1 MTKKKKRGRRKS
13 PVPVLISLIVIV
25 LIVIVIALFFN
36 KYTGTEERMS
46 ANEYFGISSDTEAA
60 LIVNGQK
67 LEEKGIVSDGRIYI
81 DISTA
86 WSYFSSGFYYN
97 SDSGTLTLTLP
108 EGTNT
113 WTADDGSGTL
123 LAQNGTVYLSA
134 DWLKENS
141 DIDLTTAEN
150 PHRVIARNKWSGVK
164 TAQVQSDTPVRY
176 RGGPKSRVLTELKAG
191 ATVAVTEQLDNWVGV
206 TTDDG
211 FTGYVKKNAVTI
223 SESDGIAHTEDTRF
237 VFPKADKP
245 AGKVCMAW
253 QYVGST
259 DANGQLQQLIQ
270 GADGL
275 NTISPTW
282 FAVTDNS
289 GTLRSYADKSYVD
302 AAHAAGLSVWAHFGN
317 VDVQGVSA
325 DPAVYFG
332 SSDARANIISQL
344 MQSASDTG
352 FDGINLDFESL
363 GSEKIPQYL
372 QFIRELSVAAHEKNL
387 IVSVD
392 NFVPAYTKY
401 YKRQEQAKAVD
412 YIVIMG
418 YDEHTSSSEEAGPVA
433 SISYVKQGIEDTLS
447 EVSKDQ
453 VINAVPFYTRGWTE
467 SFGNSVPQSKT
478 LGMDEADAFV
488 QEHGIELS
496 FDSDVGE
503 NCGTAETEDARYSIW
518 MEDEKALEEK
528 MKLIKE
534 YDLAGC
540 AAWRLGY
547 ERSSVWS
554 IIKSY
559 LN

>member
-13 PVPVLISLIVIV
+13 PVPVLVSLIVIV
-25 LIVIVIALFFN
+25 LIVMVIALFFN
-36 KYTGTEERMS
+36 KYSGTDRQMS
-46 ANEYFGISSDTEAA
+46 ADEYFGVRSDDEAA
-60 LIVNGQK
+60 LIVNGEK
-67 LEEKGIVSDGRIYI
+67 LEQKGIVSDGRIYI
-81 DISTA
+81 DVSTA
-86 WSYFSSGFYYN
+86 WNYFSSGFYYD
-97 SDSGTLTLTLP
+97 SSSGTLTLTLP
-108 EGTNT
+108 EGTST

-123 LAQNGTVYLSA
+123 LEQNGTVYVAS
-134 DWLKENS
+134 DWLKDNS

-150 PHRVIARNKWSGVK
+150 PHRVIARNQWSGVK
-164 TAQVQSDTPVRY
+164 TARVDSDTPVRY
-176 RGGPKSRVLTELKAG
+176 RGGPKSAVLTELKAG
-191 ATVAVTEQLDNWVGV
+191 TTVAVTEAFDNWIGV

-211 FTGYVKKNAVTI
+211 FTGYVRANAVTVSG
-223 SESDGIAHTEDTRF
+223 SEGIAHTEDARF

-245 AGKVCMAW
+245 DGKICLAW
-253 QYVGST
+253 QYVGSS
-259 DANGQLQQLIQ
+259 DANSQMQQLIA

-302 AAHAAGLSVWAHFGN
+302 AAHAAGLKVWAHFGN
-317 VDVQGVSA
+317 VDVQGA
-325 DPAVYFG
+325 DADTAAYF
-332 SSDARANIISQL
+332 SDSGVRANIISQL
-344 MQSASDTG
+344 MKAADDTG

-363 GSEKIPQYL
+363 SEKMLPQYL
-372 QFIRELSVAAHEKNL
+372 QFIRELSIAAHEKNL
-387 IVSVD
+387 VVSVD
-392 NFVPAYTKY
+392 NYVPAYTKY
-401 YKRQEQAKAVD
+401 YKRQEQAKAAD

-467 SFGNSVPQSKT
+467 SFGSSVPQSEA
-478 LGMDEADAFV
+478 LGMDGADRFV
-488 QEHGIELS
+488 QEHEIELS

-503 NCGTAETEDARYSIW
+503 NYGTAETDDARYSIW